1 MDKILTIGIFFIIEA
16 IIGLLLVH
24 FINTDIIFLYLILC
38 AFVDI
43 PLAEILD
50 EN

>member
-1 MDKILTIGIFFIIEA
+1 MDKILTIGIVFIIEA
-16 IIGLLLVH
+16 IIGFLLVN
-24 FINTDIIFLYLILC
+24 FINNEIIYLYLILC